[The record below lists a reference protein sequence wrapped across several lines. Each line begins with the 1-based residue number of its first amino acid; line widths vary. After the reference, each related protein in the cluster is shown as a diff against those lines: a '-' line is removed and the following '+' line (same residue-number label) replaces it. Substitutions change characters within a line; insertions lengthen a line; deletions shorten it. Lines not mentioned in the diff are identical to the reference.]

1 MTSVDTAVDVDKV
14 LTALDEEFDAIVELA
29 AGLDPADWER
39 PTACPGWT
47 VQDNLAHVIG
57 IEAMLLGRPQP
68 EVELGD
74 LSHLRNDLARSN
86 EVWVEGY
93 RHRPP
98 SAVLDDLRGIIDERR
113 AALAAM
119 SPADFDADAMTPAG
133 PGTVGRFMRIRIM
146 DVWFHEQDVR
156 EAVGRPGHLIGRAPE
171 QSLAEVAHVLG
182 YIVGKRVA
190 PPAGTTVRIVL
201 TGDLAATIDIRVTD
215 RARLVEHLEGSP
227 TAEITLPG
235 DRFMRIA
242 GGRLSDS
249 DDSRMGVSFAG
260 DTTLCGEIITNLPF
274 MI

>member
-29 AGLDPADWER
+29 AGLGPEDWER

-47 VQDNLAHVIG
+47 VQDHLAHVIG
-57 IEAMLLGRPQP
+57 IEAMLQGRPQP

-74 LSHLRNDLARSN
+74 LSHLRNDFARVN

-98 SAVLDDLRGIIDERR
+98 SAVLDDLRGIIAERR

-119 SPADFDADAMTPAG
+119 TPADFDADAMTPAG
-133 PGTVGRFMRIRIM
+133 PDTYGRFMRVRTM

-156 EAVGRPGHLIGRAPE
+156 EAVGRPGHLTGRAPE
-171 QSLAEVAHVLG
+171 QSLAEVAQVLG

-190 PPAGTTVRIVL
+190 PPPGTTVRFVL
-201 TGDLAATIDIRVTD
+201 TGDLSARIDIHVTD
-215 RARLVEHLEGSP
+215 RARLVDHIEGSP
-227 TAEITLPG
+227 TVEITLPG

-249 DDSRMGVSFAG
+249 DDSRMGVSFVG
-260 DTTLCGEIITNLPF
+260 DTTLGGEIITNLPF

>member
-29 AGLDPADWER
+29 AGLGPEDWER

-47 VQDNLAHVIG
+47 VQDHLAHVIG
-57 IEAMLLGRPQP
+57 IEAMLQGRPQP

-74 LSHLRNDLARSN
+74 LSHLRNDFARVN

-98 SAVLDDLRGIIDERR
+98 SAVLDDLRGIIAERR

-119 SPADFDADAMTPAG
+119 TPADFDADAMTPAG
-133 PGTVGRFMRIRIM
+133 PDTYGRFMRVRTM

-156 EAVGRPGHLIGRAPE
+156 EAVGRPGHLTGRAPE
-171 QSLAEVAHVLG
+171 QSLAEVAQVLG

-190 PPAGTTVRIVL
+190 PPAGTTVRFVL
-201 TGDLAATIDIRVTD
+201 TGDLAARIDIHVTD
-215 RARLVEHLEGSP
+215 RARLVDHIEGSP
-227 TAEITLPG
+227 TVEITLPG

-249 DDSRMGVSFAG
+249 DDSRMGVSFVG
-260 DTTLCGEIITNLPF
+260 DTTLGGEIITNLPF

>member
-29 AGLDPADWER
+29 AGLGPEDWER

-47 VQDNLAHVIG
+47 VQDHLAHVIG
-57 IEAMLLGRPQP
+57 IEAMLQGRPQP

-74 LSHLRNDLARSN
+74 LSHLRNDFARAN

-98 SAVLDDLRGIIDERR
+98 SAVLDDLRGIIAERR

-119 SPADFDADAMTPAG
+119 TPADFDADAMTPAG
-133 PGTVGRFMRIRIM
+133 PDTYGRFMRVRTM

-156 EAVGRPGHLIGRAPE
+156 EAVGRPGHLTGRAPE
-171 QSLAEVAHVLG
+171 QSLAEVAQVLG

-190 PPAGTTVRIVL
+190 PPAGTTVRFVL
-201 TGDLAATIDIRVTD
+201 TGDLAARIDIQVTD
-215 RARLVEHLEGSP
+215 RARLVDHIEGSP

-260 DTTLCGEIITNLPF
+260 DTTLGGEIITNLPF